1 MSTKTKGAA
10 SPKAVSSKAKAPA
23 AKAKEAASPKAASS
37 KAKAAAVSNGGAK
50 HKKRLRPG
58 ELDGLVLSYMCK
70 HEGELPLTA
79 SAIGKGIEKSSGAV
93 ANCLARLA
101 KAKKVRLAKKTPRA
115 YDLKGVTAR

>member
-1 MSTKTKGAA
+1 MSTKAKEAA
-10 SPKAVSSKAKAPA
+10 TPKAASSKAKAPA
-23 AKAKEAASPKAASS
+23 AKEAASPKAASG
-37 KAKAAAVSNGGAK
+37 KAKAAAASNGGAE

-70 HEGELPLTA
+70 QEGELPLTA

>member
-1 MSTKTKGAA
+1 MS
-10 SPKAVSSKAKAPA
+10 AKS
-23 AKAKEAASPKAASS
+23 KEAASAKPTSSKPKVAAAS
-37 KAKAAAVSNGGAK
+37 KRAAK
-50 HKKRLRPG
+50 HSERLRPG

-70 HEGELPLTA
+70 HEGELSLTT
-79 SAIGKGIEKSSGAV
+79 SAIGKGIGKSSGAV